1 MQPDAFR
8 FDSDAALALQVH
20 RGEHLLVHLA
30 LAERAGHFQQTVSQR
45 GLAVVNVRDDAEI
58 AYEPWIHFCLL
69 TAGAAF
75 HFPVP
80 AGRNRRAPPPPPSV
94 LLPPPGLVAHPA
106 PKPTPL

>member
-20 RGEHLLVHLA
+20 RVEHLLVHLA
-30 LAERAGHFQQTVSQR
+30 LAECAGHFQQPVSQR

-75 HFPVP
+75 HLPVP
-80 AGRNRRAPPPPPSV
+80 AGCNRRARAPRLSV
-94 LLPPPGLVAHPA
+94 SLSPVMLA
-106 PKPTPL
+106 PHA